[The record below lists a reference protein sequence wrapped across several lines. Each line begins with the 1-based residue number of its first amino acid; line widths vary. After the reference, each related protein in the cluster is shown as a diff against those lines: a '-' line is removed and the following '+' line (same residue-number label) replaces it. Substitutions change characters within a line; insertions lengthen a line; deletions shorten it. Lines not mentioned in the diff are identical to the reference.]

1 MELKQVSCNLEIL
14 DENEEQVVNPFLALP
29 DSMMVSMKIIK
40 ETYGSTNSTLVTL
53 YYVIFTNKVFHSIQ
67 VLSSDINNTNQ

>member
-53 YYVIFTNKVFHSIQ
+53 YYVIFTNKVFDTIQ
-67 VLSSDINNTNQ
+67 GLSSGINNSNQ

>member
-53 YYVIFTNKVFHSIQ
+53 YYVIFTKKVFDSIQ

>member
-53 YYVIFTNKVFHSIQ
+53 YYVIFTNKVFDTIQ

>member
-14 DENEEQVVNPFLALP
+14 DDNEEQVVNPFLALP

-53 YYVIFTNKVFHSIQ
+53 YYVIFTNKVFDSIQ

>member
-29 DSMMVSMKIIK
+29 DSMMVSMKISK

-53 YYVIFTNKVFHSIQ
+53 YYVI
-67 VLSSDINNTNQ
+67 LY

>member
-53 YYVIFTNKVFHSIQ
+53 YYVIFTN
-67 VLSSDINNTNQ
+67 

>member
-53 YYVIFTNKVFHSIQ
+53 YYVIFTNKVFDSIQ